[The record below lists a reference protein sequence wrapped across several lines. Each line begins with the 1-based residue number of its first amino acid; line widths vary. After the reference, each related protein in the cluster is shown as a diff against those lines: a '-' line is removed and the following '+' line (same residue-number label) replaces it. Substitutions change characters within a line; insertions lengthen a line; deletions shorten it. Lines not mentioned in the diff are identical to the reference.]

1 MQIVEYGYGNIASKL
16 NGLPNKHEIT
26 SLTLKNT
33 VLFHKFSVLTLIVRC
48 KIITIQGINFD
59 SQGYNNY
66 NLVY

>member
-33 VLFHKFSVLTLIVRC
+33 VLFHSNDYYLNKTHIIYVFIFSRLRFMLI
-48 KIITIQGINFD
+48 KNI
-59 SQGYNNY
+59 
-66 NLVY
+66 